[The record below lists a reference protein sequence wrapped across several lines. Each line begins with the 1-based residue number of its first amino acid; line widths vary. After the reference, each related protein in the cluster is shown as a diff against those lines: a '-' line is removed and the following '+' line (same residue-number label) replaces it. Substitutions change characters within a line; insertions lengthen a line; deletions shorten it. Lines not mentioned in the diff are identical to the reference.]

1 MKTVAQATLDG
12 IVMAVGA
19 SAATV
24 GWQIVTNLAYF
35 GGKGNDFAG
44 IEAKWKF
51 KVGSNAE
58 VKDINIRTQLNE
70 IAGNQFKRKTKRGI
84 YNMTSSTVRGN
95 GASRGVSKGYSGYMG
110 PIIGEERRYNG
121 KVTIYSHL
129 YYGKDKSIVKRV
141 YKIV

>member
-1 MKTVAQATLDG
+1 MRYADSSRFVL
-12 IVMAVGA
+12 
-19 SAATV
+19 
-24 GWQIVTNLAYF
+24 L
-35 GGKGNDFAG
+35 
-44 IEAKWKF
+44 
-51 KVGSNAE
+51 
-58 VKDINIRTQLNE
+58 LNE